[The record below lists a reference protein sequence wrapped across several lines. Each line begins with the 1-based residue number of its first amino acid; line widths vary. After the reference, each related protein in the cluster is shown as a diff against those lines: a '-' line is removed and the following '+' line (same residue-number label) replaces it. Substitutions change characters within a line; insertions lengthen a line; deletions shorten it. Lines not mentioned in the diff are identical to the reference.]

1 MSLIA
6 TLLHK
11 PVPPIHHSAQ
21 KFLVEQYRDKPRFE
35 REAAMLHPARPAFV
49 PKCYDHML
57 NKKVANRMAI
67 EDCLRNGIDTQ
78 MAIHLATNLSQAT
91 VCVRLSEMV
100 SAKEAEVDRN
110 YHPLKYSLAGETKS

>member
-35 REAAMLHPARPAFV
+35 AEAARLKPARPAFV
-49 PKCYDHML
+49 PKCFDHML
-57 NKKVANRMAI
+57 NKKVANQLAI
-67 EDCLRNGIDTQ
+67 EDCLRNGVNTQ
-78 MAIHLATNLSQAT
+78 LKIHKATKISQST
-91 VCVRLSEMV
+91 ICVRLAEMV
-100 SAKEAEVDRN
+100 RGKEASVDRSQSPWT
-110 YHPLKYSLAGETKS
+110 YQMVGDHE